1 MKNILSNVSQKFE
14 HEKLVVNMGQDGD
27 EGKEILQKMLEH
39 DTVQE
44 CWPNYVVKAKKKFK

>member
-1 MKNILSNVSQKFE
+1 MKNISSNVSQKFE

-39 DTVQE
+39 DTLQE
-44 CWPNYVVKAKKKFK
+44 CWPNYVVKAKFF